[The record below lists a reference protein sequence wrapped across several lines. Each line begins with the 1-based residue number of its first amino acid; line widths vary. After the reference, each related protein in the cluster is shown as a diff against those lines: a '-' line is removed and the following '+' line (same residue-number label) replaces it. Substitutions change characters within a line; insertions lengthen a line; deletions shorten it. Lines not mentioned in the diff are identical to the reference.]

1 MSAAVQTA
9 LPAAAQINARIAPE
23 LKARGDAALLNAG
36 FSPTQAIRALWDFAA
51 EHFDDPGAISR
62 ALLPERAS
70 DEDRRAAEEKAQRA
84 EAIAYGP
91 SLVRDVYL
99 KFDLAWPRASELSY
113 DDLKELAY
121 AERYGDELGW
131 S

>member
-1 MSAAVQTA
+1 MSTAVQTA

-51 EHFDDPGAISR
+51 EHFDDPDVIAR
-62 ALLPERAS
+62 ALLPEQTS
-70 DEDRRAAEEKAQRA
+70 DEDARAAEEKAQRA

-91 SLVRDVYL
+91 SLVRDAYL
-99 KFDLAWPRASELSY
+99 KFGLVWPLASELSY